1 MNKRR
6 IALFIILS
14 VLLSAAVTTAAEPLT
29 DIANNPHRKAIEQMA
44 ELGVLAGKGGG
55 LFWPGDN
62 LTRAEAAKVAMF
74 LAGFD
79 EADAAQAKAL
89 SRTFDDVYAGM
100 GNHEWALGWTN
111 LAVREGIIDGYGDGT
126 YGPGDTLTMAQW
138 AAILI
143 RTLGYETKGLAW
155 PAGYDQL
162 AGELGLTEELQ
173 YMSSFHIRRDQ
184 MARFTAN
191 AVYRAERPDGSKI
204 IDLWGG
210 RPEDKPGN
218 STGSIEDQQRGD
230 INLSVAF
237 SPQILPEG
245 GGQTS
250 AITVT
255 VTDKAGKPVKDAKV
269 WFLAE
274 VFEGVRVSDRNA
286 QLSQI
291 ETYTNTSGKAIISY
305 TSLAAD
311 NKKPVFITASASKD
325 SVDVHGKFY
334 QIIAAN
340 QAAVISGTVRDPYTG
355 IPKGGVS
362 MHVRRD
368 GTDHSFSN
376 TETDDQGYYSLPVP
390 TGTYNVFFD
399 MPIKDQITVNAS
411 GHGKTYTV
419 DNNKGIL
426 KGVVTGAGSG
436 KMVMALAPDFRHSP
450 DAWTLQAN
458 IQSDGSFVLALAP
471 GTYELFVVG
480 SSNPSKTGITVQSGR
495 VTDIG
500 TVNAR

>member
-14 VLLSAAVTTAAEPLT
+14 VLLSAAVTMAAEPLT

-79 EADAAQAKAL
+79 EGDAAQAKAL
-89 SRTFDDVYAGM
+89 PRAFDDVYAGM
-100 GNHEWALGWTN
+100 GNHEWALGWIN

-155 PAGYDQL
+155 PTGYDQL

-191 AVYRAERPDGSKI
+191 AVYNAKRPDGSAI
-204 IDLWGG
+204 IDLLGG
-210 RPEDKPGN
+210 RTEEKPAE
-218 STGSIEDQQRGD
+218 TEDQQRGN
-230 INLSVAF
+230 INLSVVF

-250 AITVT
+250 TITAT
-255 VTDKAGKPVKDAKV
+255 VTDKAGKPVKDADV
-269 WFLAE
+269 WFFATALD
-274 VFEGVRVSDRNA
+274 GVGESDRRA
-286 QLSQI
+286 QLSQF
-291 ETYTNTSGKAIISY
+291 ETTTNASGKAVVTY
-305 TSLAAD
+305 TTVAAD
-311 NKKPVFITASASKD
+311 DKKIVEINAGAHKNN
-325 SVDVHGKFY
+325 VDVHKHY
-334 QIIAAN
+334 KILAAN
-340 QAAVISGTVRDPYTG
+340 QAAVISGVVRDPYTG
-355 IPKGGVS
+355 IPKGGVTV
-362 MHVRRD
+362 HVRRD
-368 GTDHSFSN
+368 GVDHSFDT
-376 TETDDQGYYSLPVP
+376 TETDDQGYYSATVP
-390 TGTYNVFFD
+390 IGTYSVSFEKPP
-399 MPIKDQITVNAS
+399 MPVRDQITINAS
-411 GHGKTYTV
+411 GHGKTYTA
-419 DNNKGIL
+419 NSNKGIL

-500 TVNAR
+500 TVKAR